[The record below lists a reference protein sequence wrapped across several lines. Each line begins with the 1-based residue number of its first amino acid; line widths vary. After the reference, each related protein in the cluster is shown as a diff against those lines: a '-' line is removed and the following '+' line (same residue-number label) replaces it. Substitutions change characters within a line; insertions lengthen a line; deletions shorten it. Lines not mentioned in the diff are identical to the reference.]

1 MNEPVRQHWV
11 PKVYLRQFAT
21 VNTVGDPDPQIH
33 VYDTSSNREF
43 TTSVNNIV
51 VKRHL
56 YTIGIKKKE
65 KLYAVEN
72 VLSLIETEVQ
82 PYLKHLANGRNIQS
96 NQKAK
101 YILSIFIATLIVRN
115 PRMLNLLH
123 QTRDKEHPI
132 TQNYP
137 EEAKKWLTDQDDEG
151 MQIFFSRSILW
162 SAKPLANEI
171 LNMKW
176 CLIHANSDEFVT
188 NDNPACV
195 FHANEPSWGI
205 GTPGANIHL
214 AISPKYMLFIGSDI
228 PVEENNTYSMPQ
240 EGIRGFNSVII
251 WQAERYL
258 ISASGF
264 NDMQILINESRK

>member
-1 MNEPVRQHWV
+1 MTEPVRQHWV

-21 VNTVGDPDPQIH
+21 MNTVGDPDPQIN
-33 VYDTSSNREF
+33 VYDTSSNRQF

-51 VKRHL
+51 VKKHR
-56 YTIGIKKKE
+56 YTIGINEGK
-65 KLYAVEN
+65 KLYVVEN
-72 VLSLIETEVQ
+72 VLSLIETKVQ

-96 NQKAK
+96 NQSAK

-115 PRMLNLLH
+115 PRMLDLLH
-123 QTRDKEHPI
+123 QTRNEENPI

-162 SAKPLANEI
+162 SAKPLVNEI

-176 CLIHANSDEFVT
+176 CLIHANSGEFVT
-188 NDNPACV
+188 TDNPVCV

-240 EGIRGFNSVII
+240 EGINGFNSVII

-258 ISASGF
+258 ISSSGF
-264 NDMQILINESRK
+264 NDMQTLINESRK